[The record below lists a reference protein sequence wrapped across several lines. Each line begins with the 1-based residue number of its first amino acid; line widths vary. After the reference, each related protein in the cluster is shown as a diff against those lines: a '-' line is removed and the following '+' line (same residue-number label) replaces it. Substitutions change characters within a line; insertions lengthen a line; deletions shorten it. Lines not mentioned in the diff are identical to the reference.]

1 MMIAVPA
8 EFSWLAQSLGEG
20 HSLELLLNDVV
31 KLSHPHASLKKVAKK
46 NRKRETSNTWAEG
59 NVGDSDATI
68 NKPKAAK
75 PMPTEAKHVQASD
88 KENSV
93 SACFAAG
100 KKQNVEKDVPGLAEN
115 TTPKHVDNVKAD
127 EPPADVDNEIKESS
141 EAEWEDEAEEDQEHE
156 EEKKLSILREASRTA
171 GLRNWTCHDE
181 LVLEPEVDQARGD
194 QWNTVDETSSPCEK
208 ILVLRAISTKE
219 MAGRFSEHGLVVLD
233 APHFALPPERVA
245 EMRSACEVYYGT
257 KLEEARGLGVLAKK
271 GLRNT
276 LKPGEEETVEGFN
289 QRPGG
294 RIDMILDDNE
304 IFDRDWPWT
313 PFVAKILGPDYS
325 KNYAGCV
332 VARPGD
338 VDQNW
343 HIDGLHIEKAKHQ
356 AADRLIVFCPL
367 TQLTQ
372 DTGTTEFVPRSH
384 FLSRT
389 RPQWSEVCSMPR
401 ARHYV
406 HAGTPIVMD
415 YRLWHRGLKNDS
427 KTNRLLFY
435 CVYQQGSAKR
445 AIDES
450 GIVQVKRIKKHA

>member
-1 MMIAVPA
+1 MR
-8 EFSWLAQSLGEG
+8 SQCCRHAQSLAEG
-20 HSLELLLNDVV
+20 HTLELLLNDVV

-46 NRKRETSNTWAEG
+46 SKKRETSTTSSEA
-59 NVGDSDATI
+59 NVAGSEETM

-75 PMPTEAKHVQASD
+75 PIPAEARHVQASD

-100 KKQNVEKDVPGLAEN
+100 KKQNVEKDGHGASDN
-115 TTPKHVDNVKAD
+115 TTRKHVENVKAD
-127 EPPADVDNEIKESS
+127 DPPADEDNEIKEPS
-141 EAEWEDEAEEDQEHE
+141 EAEWEDEAEEGQEHE
-156 EEKKLSILREASRTA
+156 EEKRLSIITEASRA
-171 GLRNWTCHDE
+171 GVRSWTCHDE
-181 LVLEPEVDQARGD
+181 SVLAPEVDQARGD
-194 QWNTVDETSSPCEK
+194 QWNAVDEASNACEK

-219 MAGRFSEHGLVVLD
+219 MVSRFYEHGLVVLD
-233 APHFALPPERVA
+233 APHYALSPALVA
-245 EMRSACEVYYGT
+245 EMRSACEGYYGN

-271 GLRNT
+271 GVGHT

-294 RIDMILDDNE
+294 RVDMILDNDE
-304 IFDRDWPWT
+304 VFDRDWPWT
-313 PFVAKILGPDYS
+313 PFVAKVLGPDYS

-343 HIDGLHIEKAKHQ
+343 HIDGLHIEKTKHQ
-356 AADRLIVFCPL
+356 AADRIIVFCPL

-384 FLSRT
+384 FLSRI

-415 YRLWHRGLKNDS
+415 YRLWHRGLRNVS

-435 CVYQQGSAKR
+435 CVYQQGNAKR
-445 AIDES
+445 AIDDS
-450 GIVQVKRIKKHA
+450 GLLQVKRIKKHT